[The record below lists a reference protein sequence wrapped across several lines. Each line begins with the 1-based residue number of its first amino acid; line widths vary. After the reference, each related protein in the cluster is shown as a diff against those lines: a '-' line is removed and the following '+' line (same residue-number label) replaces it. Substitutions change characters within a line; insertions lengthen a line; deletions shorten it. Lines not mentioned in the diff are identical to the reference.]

1 MTAGNGNGLWP
12 TAETLPRKFYIL
24 DMFPYPS
31 GAGLHVGH
39 PEGLYGD
46 GYSGAIQ
53 ARARIALCCIRWDG
67 MRWLAGGAICDQ
79 EPVSIRAKPRR
90 KISAPSNGRL
100 GRWVSAMIG
109 AVRSTLPIRVI
120 SSGNQWIFLKI
131 YIRGFNPKT
140 NKAEPIETVA
150 LPRRLRSEEEKRV
163 YGIQNAWRMSR
174 KCRFGV

>member
-1 MTAGNGNGLWP
+1 MTAETETIVA

-39 PEGLYGD
+39 PEGYTATDIL
-46 GYSGAIQ
+46 
-53 ARARIALCCIRWDG
+53 ARYKRALGLHVLHPMGWDCV
-67 MRWLAGGAICDQ
+67 RLAGGAIC
-79 EPVSIRAKPRR
+79 ESGPVSIRAKPRR

-120 SSGNQWIFLKI
+120 SSGRN
-131 YIRGFNPKT
+131 GF
-140 NKAEPIETVA
+140 
-150 LPRRLRSEEEKRV
+150 S
-163 YGIQNAWRMSR
+163 
-174 KCRFGV
+174 